1 MILESERKRGGIRKV
16 SPAARDGGTRKE
28 WLMEG
33 KHG

>member
-1 MILESERKRGGIRKV
+1 MIFADDGKRGGIRKV